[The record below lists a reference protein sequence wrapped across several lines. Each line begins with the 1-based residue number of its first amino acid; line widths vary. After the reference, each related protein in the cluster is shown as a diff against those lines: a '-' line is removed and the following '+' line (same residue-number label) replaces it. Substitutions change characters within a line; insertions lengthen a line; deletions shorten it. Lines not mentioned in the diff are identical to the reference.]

1 MASYTERWY
10 DCPNY
15 SGRGGVTP
23 TKLTF
28 HTTEG
33 STTGQSLANWLGNPA
48 AQVSY
53 HAAVDME
60 AGVVHRFVDSDM
72 KAWSQANYN
81 PQGLSVAFCTPEG
94 AANGWSRDTWLNQ
107 KSVMLDNAA
116 AIGATFADWYGIPL
130 VELSS
135 GSAQGGGVGCCQHAN
150 LGAGGGGHVDC
161 GLGRFPMD
169 ELIRRMGGAATA
181 PPPSSGTVPPAS
193 GGKAPAWPYPSD
205 HWLGQ
210 PDADPRCHSGY
221 YGGADQTHVRTW
233 QGQMATRGW
242 SISADGMYGPASEN
256 VCRQFQAEKG
266 LGVDGLV
273 GPQTWSAAWTAGVT

>member
-1 MASYTERWY
+1 MPSSYTERWY

-15 SGRGGVTP
+15 SSRGGVDP

-33 STTGQSLANWLGNPA
+33 STTGESLANWLGNPA

-60 AGVVHRFVDSDM
+60 AGIVHRFVDSDS

-94 AANGWSRDTWLNQ
+94 AANGWSRDTWLS
-107 KSVMLDNAA
+107 KGVMLDNAA
-116 AIGATFADWYGIPL
+116 AIGRTFADWYHIPL

-135 GSAQGGGVGCCQHAN
+135 SSAQGSGIGCCQHAN
-150 LGAGGGGHVDC
+150 LGPGGGNHSDC

-169 ELIRRMGGAATA
+169 ELIRRMGGQAGTPPAQQ
-181 PPPSSGTVPPAS
+181 PPSSS
-193 GGKAPAWPYPSD
+193 GGKAPAFPYPAD
-205 HWLGQ
+205 HYLGQ
-210 PDADPRCHSGY
+210 PDSDPHCHSGY
-221 YGGADQTHVRTW
+221 YGGPDQTNVRTW
-233 QGQMATRGW
+233 QTQMAARGW
-242 SISADGMYGPASEN
+242 TISADGMFGPASSN
-256 VCRQFQAEKG
+256 VARSFQAEKG
-266 LGVDGLV
+266 LTADGLV
-273 GPQTWSAAWTAGVT
+273 GPQTWAASWTEPVT

>member
-1 MASYTERWY
+1 MGYTERWW

-23 TKLTF
+23 ELLTF

-33 STTGQSLANWLGNPA
+33 SETGASLANWLGNPA

-60 AGVVHRFVDSDM
+60 AGIVHRFVDTDM
-72 KAWSQANYN
+72 KAWAQAQFNEE
-81 PQGLSVAFCTPEG
+81 GLSIAFCTPEG
-94 AANGWSRDTWLNQ
+94 AASGWSRDKWL
-107 KSVMLDNAA
+107 SMGVMLDNAA
-116 AIGATFADWYGIPL
+116 AIGRTFTQWYGIPL

-135 GSAQGGGVGCCQHAN
+135 SSAQGGGTGDCQHAN
-150 LGAGGGGHVDC
+150 LGPGGGNHSDC

-169 ELIRRMGGAATA
+169 EVIRRMGGQPGTPPSQ
-181 PPPSSGTVPPAS
+181 PPPSGAAPPLHVDYFGTAHNS
-193 GGKAPAWPYPSD
+193 TC
-205 HWLGQ
+205 
-210 PDADPRCHSGY
+210 PD
-221 YGGADQTHVRTW
+221 VRTW
-233 QGQMATRGW
+233 QGQMGNRGW
-242 SISADGMYGPASEN
+242 SISADGIYGPQSEG

-273 GPQTWSAAWTAGVT
+273 GPQTWGAAWTAPIT